1 MHGLSI
7 NVNPDLRYFTNIIP
21 CGIKDKGVGS
31 MSLLKPDIELNH
43 VADSLIT
50 SFADVFD
57 VNYKHYTKND
67 AMKYLNDCISLN
79 LL

>member
-7 NVNPDLRYFTNIIP
+7 NVLNPDLRYFTNIIP

-43 VADSLIT
+43 VANSLIT

-57 VNYKHYTKND
+57 VNYQHYINNN
-67 AMKYLNDCISLN
+67 AMKYLSDRISLST
-79 LL
+79 